1 MDEHTRTY
9 CPLLAPAAL
18 RSVPPLKGLWEPRA
32 AILSYRASVPVGH
45 DSHGVT
51 LFYRTSVPAGHR
63 NERGFR
69 RSGCRRRNGAHRTCC
84 PCGGRQPFPESKF
97 LCRRILVMAGTHHS
111 AKRGSVERNLQNH
124 SHPHPPAVPCP
135 LTPVRWT
142 FTFSAK
148 EKDSETGFSYFGSR
162 YYSSDLSIWL
172 SVDPMSGKYPSL
184 SPYVYCADN
193 PIKLVDPN
201 GEEIGEY
208 RAWNGNLLGT
218 DGKNDWNIFF
228 VSDEGSIDIIKKNE
242 AANRATNRSDVKV
255 DWETNKMVTY
265 MMEIVYY
272 HTVNNGGGKEEA
284 VTFPGKNRLPKF
296 YPTGYENGE
305 IDIDSQGYLSIHSHK
320 LKEFECPDG
329 KGTCVQTPSV
339 LSTKDKTVFPNYTY
353 NIVVGNS
360 YEEVQNFTTGSVYK
374 SRTGVAVIY
383 DSRCVQIGEIHIDD
397 LKKIKF

>member
-1 MDEHTRTY
+1 
-9 CPLLAPAAL
+9 
-18 RSVPPLKGLWEPRA
+18 
-32 AILSYRASVPVGH
+32 
-45 DSHGVT
+45 
-51 LFYRTSVPAGHR
+51 
-63 NERGFR
+63 
-69 RSGCRRRNGAHRTCC
+69 
-84 PCGGRQPFPESKF
+84 
-97 LCRRILVMAGTHHS
+97 
-111 AKRGSVERNLQNH
+111 
-124 SHPHPPAVPCP
+124 
-135 LTPVRWT
+135 
-142 FTFSAK
+142 
-148 EKDSETGFSYFGSR
+148 
-162 YYSSDLSIWL
+162 
-172 SVDPMSGKYPSL
+172 
-184 SPYVYCADN
+184 
-193 PIKLVDPN
+193 
-201 GEEIGEY
+201 
-208 RAWNGNLLGT
+208 
-218 DGKNDWNIFF
+218 
-228 VSDEGSIDIIKKNE
+228 
-242 AANRATNRSDVKV
+242 
-255 DWETNKMVTY
+255 MVTY